1 MGAELHFYTKE
12 SIEAQKAY
20 CEKYGV
26 PNFSPKDGY
35 CPHCHNPIYIIGGIS
50 VEEASKTHV
59 TGCPYCHYSFVE

>member
-1 MGAELHFYTKE
+1 MEAVLHYYTE
-12 SIEAQKAY
+12 QSIKAQ
-20 CEKYGV
+20 EKFCDDHLI
-26 PNFSPKDGY
+26 PNFSPKNGY